1 MEGLATGKDSHLF
14 VTLNNPAFIQPT
26 FQVLYAVRLSP
37 RVAAAL
43 QESNT
48 GNYRISGIEDGLDKS
63 IRQRRPLT
71 TGRRTVPIVAPA
83 RLLPSARA
91 EQRSHSRALAAVLQN
106 PEEFSIGLNSLQRV

>member
-14 VTLNNPAFIQPT
+14 VTLNNPAFIQST
-26 FQVLYAVRLSP
+26 FQVLCSPSIP

-71 TGRRTVPIVAPA
+71 TGRRTVPIVAPV

-91 EQRSHSRALAAVLQN
+91 EQRSHSRALAAVIQN